1 MTEKKDDAQLEK
13 NGSNVPAQLAKIGRN
28 VPSICDEMHSQG
40 VRMLEAYK
48 VREEYLT
55 ETRDNAL
62 TGETALT
69 YEEQMK
75 QLQNVAKLADRIDR
89 QAELAWR
96 LIHDAALLRV
106 QNRRNWMAI
115 AAAVIAGGFALW
127 VAL

>member
-13 NGSNVPAQLAKIGRN
+13 NGYHVLVQLAKIGRN

-40 VRMLEAYK
+40 VRMLESFD
-48 VREEYLT
+48 VREKHLT
-55 ETRDNAL
+55 EMQKDAL
-62 TGETALT
+62 SGETAPI

-75 QLQNVAKLADRIDR
+75 QLQNVAKLVDRVDK
-89 QAELAWR
+89 QAELAWK